1 MWLKVGNREGER
13 KWVKMV
19 LDWEKDSVLEVI
31 NAEEFI
37 KQNEDKEK
45 LEIQEVKTK
54 QEEAEELEKYQQI
67 IAEEEWQMI
76 QAIHDGVF

>member
-1 MWLKVGNREGER
+1 
-13 KWVKMV
+13 MV